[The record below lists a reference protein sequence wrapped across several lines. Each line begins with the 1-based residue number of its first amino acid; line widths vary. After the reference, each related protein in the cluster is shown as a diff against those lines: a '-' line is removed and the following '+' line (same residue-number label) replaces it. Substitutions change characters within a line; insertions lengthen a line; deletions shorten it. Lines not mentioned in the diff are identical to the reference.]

1 MMLIDAHTHLDEYID
16 YENGAELEKEALQE
30 IDENRILSLAV
41 AMDLPAYERTL
52 SLAKRS
58 SYILPCFGVHPRKAH
73 LYRDSLGDLDEYA
86 QNCKMIGEVGLD
98 YFWAPKETHSSQAEV
113 FEYFL
118 RKAKEHDKVINVH
131 TKGAEGEVVEALK
144 KHRSERVIIH
154 WYSGP
159 RWEFREL
166 LKMGCYFTVGV
177 QLKYSE
183 LITDIAK
190 AIPLERLLLETD
202 NPSGEEWL
210 SKRIGMPKDI
220 KSVYSQAARLRK
232 INPVELEE
240 KVYQNYVNL

>member
-1 MMLIDAHTHLDEYID
+1 MLIDAHTHLDEYKD
-16 YENGAELEKEALQE
+16 YENGAELEKKALQE

-52 SLAKRS
+52 ALAKGS
-58 SYILPCFGVHPRKAH
+58 SFIMPCFGIHPRKAH
-73 LYRDSLGDLDEYA
+73 LYKDSLGDLDEYA
-86 QNCKMIGEVGLD
+86 ENCKMIGEIGLD
-98 YFWAPKETHSSQAEV
+98 YFWAPKETHSSQAQV
-113 FEYFL
+113 FDYFL
-118 RKAKEHDKVINVH
+118 RKAKEHGKVINVH
-131 TKGAEGEVVEALK
+131 TKGAEGEVLEALK

-166 LKMGCYFTVGV
+166 VKMGCYFTVGV

-190 AIPLERLLLETD
+190 AIPIDRLLLETD

-210 SKRIGMPKDI
+210 SKKIGMPKDI
-220 KSVYSQAARLRK
+220 KNVYSQAARLRK
-232 INPVELEE
+232 ISTEDLEE
-240 KVYQNYVNL
+240 KVYQNFVNL

>member
-1 MMLIDAHTHLDEYID
+1 MLIDAHTHLDEYID
-16 YENGAELEKEALQE
+16 YENGAELEKKALQE

-52 SLAKRS
+52 ALAKRS
-58 SYILPCFGVHPRKAH
+58 SFIMPCFGIHPRKAH
-73 LYRDSLGDLDEYA
+73 LYKDSLGDLDEYA
-86 QNCKMIGEVGLD
+86 ENCKMIGEIGLD
-98 YFWAPKETHSSQAEV
+98 YFWAPKETHSSQAQV
-113 FEYFL
+113 FDYFL
-118 RKAKEHDKVINVH
+118 RKAKEHGKVINVH
-131 TKGAEGEVVEALK
+131 TKGAEGEVLEALK

-166 LKMGCYFTVGV
+166 VKMGCYFTVGV

-190 AIPLERLLLETD
+190 AIPIDRLLLETD

-210 SKRIGMPKDI
+210 SKKIGMPKDI
-220 KSVYSQAARLRK
+220 KNVYSQAARLRK
-232 INPVELEE
+232 ISPEDLEE
-240 KVYQNYVNL
+240 KVYQNFVNL

>member
-1 MMLIDAHTHLDEYID
+1 MLIDAHTHLDEYID
-16 YENGAELEKEALQE
+16 YENGAELEKEALRE

-52 SLAKRS
+52 NLANRS
-58 SYILPCFGVHPRKAH
+58 SFILPCFGVHPRKAH

-86 QNCKMIGEVGLD
+86 QNCKMIGEIGLD
-98 YFWAPKETHSSQAEV
+98 YFWAPKETYSSQSEV

-118 RKAKEHDKVINVH
+118 RKAKEHGKVINVH

-144 KHRSERVIIH
+144 KHKSERVIIH

-177 QLKYSE
+177 QLQYSE

-190 AIPLERLLLETD
+190 AIPLDKLLLETD

-240 KVYQNYVNL
+240 KVYQNYINL